1 MGLLRLLTKV
11 TSDEFLVTATVEL
24 NSPDKSTFYFTS
36 DSILG
41 FELEPLFN
49 FYIQVSYWFFFFYVI
64 IDAIDKSFVNFES
77 IWGCKSSGRSFNF
90 SNSFIFD

>member
-11 TSDEFLVTATVEL
+11 TSDEFLVTATVKL

-41 FELEPLFN
+41 LELEPLFN
-49 FYIQVSYWFFFFYVI
+49 FYIQVSY
-64 IDAIDKSFVNFES
+64 
-77 IWGCKSSGRSFNF
+77 
-90 SNSFIFD
+90 